1 MSKFR
6 LSVGQWHEVSEFW
19 VPSSLSRLGNG
30 MKLSRSV
37 TARCEPGGIPPATIH
52 SPSGADR
59 HTPAGCVEGSQGR
72 TPGEWRRGGS
82 FQHDK
87 NSLTLA
93 LSQPGEGTSDPSEL
107 KAIAQFTAPS
117 FSLPHDDK
125 MFLSEHDVE
134 ERFHGC
140 RLASRNFRGG
150 SIDLNPVSSITFSG
164 IERLVRLFH

>member
-1 MSKFR
+1 MHTAPQFTTLTVNSAEASLLVASRGSYPR
-6 LSVGQWHEVSEFW
+6 L
-19 VPSSLSRLGNG
+19 PS
-30 MKLSRSV
+30 
-37 TARCEPGGIPPATIH
+37 TAPPGLI
-52 SPSGADR
+52 D
-59 HTPAGCVEGSQGR
+59 TPQRGVWRVARGR

-117 FSLPHDDK
+117 FSLLHDDK
-125 MFLSEHDVE
+125 MSLSEHDVE

-140 RLASRNFRGG
+140 RLVSRNFRGG